1 MADRPRM
8 VVVAGP
14 SGSGKS
20 THFPVAELG
29 LAYFNVDD
37 RCAEL
42 NGGSYQAIPP
52 RFRQLAQEECKD
64 FIERCTMEGRSF
76 AVETTLRTDVAIRQ
90 GEAAREAGFRL
101 EMIFV
106 ATDAVDENVSRVA
119 RRGLDG
125 GHCAPES
132 QIREIYNLSLS
143 NLPRAIDV
151 FDEVLILIRPSSTP
165 PRGLLPVTKAALR
178 SFGVHLGQHGI
189 SSRSR
194 NAHNASA

>member
-29 LAYFNVDD
+29 IAYFNVDD

-42 NGGSYQAIPP
+42 NGGSYQAVPP
-52 RFRQLAQEECKD
+52 RVRQRAQKECED

-76 AVETTLRTDVAIRQ
+76 AVETTLRTDVAIHQ
-90 GEAAREAGFRL
+90 AKAARTAGFRL

-106 ATDAVDENVSRVA
+106 ATDSVDDNVSRVE

-125 GHCAPES
+125 GHSAPES
-132 QIREIYNLSLS
+132 RIRETYDLSLS

-151 FDEVLILIRPSSTP
+151 FDEVLVFDSSAFDAAPRLVARYESSMAIMQSP
-165 PRGLLPVTKAALR
+165 PWPAWCLAAL
-178 SFGVHLGQHGI
+178 GQP
-189 SSRSR
+189 
-194 NAHNASA
+194 A

>member
-1 MADRPRM
+1 M

-42 NGGSYQAIPP
+42 NGGAYQAIPP
-52 RFRQLAQEECKD
+52 RFRQLAQEECKN
-64 FIERCTMEGRSF
+64 FIERCTMDGRSF

-132 QIREIYNLSLS
+132 QIHEIYNLSLS

-151 FDEVLILIRPSSTP
+151 FDEVLIFDSTVFDAAPRLVACYESGVAIIRSP
-165 PRGLLPVTKAALR
+165 PWPAWYLVALAQR
-178 SFGVHLGQHGI
+178 
-189 SSRSR
+189 
-194 NAHNASA
+194 A

>member
-151 FDEVLILIRPSSTP
+151 FDEVLIFDSTVFDAAPRLVACYESGIAIIRSP
-165 PRGLLPVTKAALR
+165 PWPAWYLVALAQR
-178 SFGVHLGQHGI
+178 
-189 SSRSR
+189 
-194 NAHNASA
+194 A

>member
-1 MADRPRM
+1 
-8 VVVAGP
+8 
-14 SGSGKS
+14 
-20 THFPVAELG
+20 
-29 LAYFNVDD
+29 
-37 RCAEL
+37 
-42 NGGSYQAIPP
+42 
-52 RFRQLAQEECKD
+52 
-64 FIERCTMEGRSF
+64 MEGRSF

-119 RRGLDG
+119 RRGLDD

-151 FDEVLILIRPSSTP
+151 FDEVLIFDSTVFDAAPRLVACYESGIAIIRSP
-165 PRGLLPVTKAALR
+165 PWPAWYLVALAQR
-178 SFGVHLGQHGI
+178 
-189 SSRSR
+189 
-194 NAHNASA
+194 A